1 MDPPTITQSQ
11 EQDVLAQINDMTLSG
26 SDTVNVRSHIRRVPK
41 SRKVVCSQKK
51 QKHVKRINS
60 GSLMDPGTFKL
71 IIDHQKESIAEAKE
85 HQIHD
90 LTTIE
95 RKNTWST
102 FWNQAT
108 QKAKRR
114 KRKKVKYV
122 WEKKREA
129 ALHDRMDFINK
140 IHDLD
145 NPMMSDG
152 DVDFDRYSADVEF
165 APLTNGTNIN
175 IDSSKPNHDEQQ
187 TQTESLTQLFE
198 DSDVSDDDE
207 GEFLFEE

>member
-1 MDPPTITQSQ
+1 MDPSTITQTQ
-11 EQDVLAQINDMTLSG
+11 EQVVCAQIKDMNLSS
-26 SDTVNVRSHIRRVPK
+26 SDTVNVRSHIRHVPK
-41 SRKVVCSQKK
+41 SKNVCSWKK
-51 QKHVKRINS
+51 HKHVKTIKS

-71 IIDHQKESIAEAKE
+71 IIDHQKEGMAEAKI
-85 HQIHD
+85 HQNHD
-90 LTTIE
+90 MATIN

-122 WEKKREA
+122 WEKKMEA

-145 NPMMSDG
+145 NPMISDG
-152 DVDFDRYSADVEF
+152 DVEFDCDSADVEF
-165 APLTNGTNIN
+165 
-175 IDSSKPNHDEQQ
+175 E
-187 TQTESLTQLFE
+187 
-198 DSDVSDDDE
+198 
-207 GEFLFEE
+207 